1 MNIWIGGTSLLA
13 LILTSAGP
21 TYAEVT
27 GEVIASDLYY
37 SANTAVMSAANGG
50 QYSEVPCGSD
60 LTHGGSPR
68 YFLGYVVTGVL
79 FPDGYGGS
87 ALIAADEGCVDPMV
101 ITDTLDM
108 RFSNTPH
115 WSPDGTRIAVY
126 GERWDLEAG
135 RLIESGVF
143 VMDVIYDDTGR
154 PIGTEN
160 DHLVLS
166 LPGESALS
174 WSGDSTW
181 FVYNDAG
188 SDGAGGTQSDVFVFD
203 LISGSTSNVT
213 NSPNVNEAQPSVS
226 PVDDRIAY
234 TQLVQVRGSY
244 RYDIFTIDAISG
256 AVVQVTSKATT
267 GKPANHFPR
276 FSPDGQYLSFASG
289 SILGPIMAFD
299 IYKIKANGSGKA
311 VNLTGKRDGDFRYHV
326 WRK

>member
-1 MNIWIGGTSLLA
+1 MNIWIGGTSFLVLLLA
-13 LILTSAGP
+13 SAGP

-50 QYSEVPCGSD
+50 QYTEVPCGSD

-68 YFLGYVVTGVL
+68 YFLGSVATGYYL
-79 FPDGYGGS
+79 PDGYEGS
-87 ALIAADEGCVDPMV
+87 ELIAADEGCVDPLV
-101 ITDTLDM
+101 ITNSPDM
-108 RFSNTPH
+108 RFSTTPH

-126 GERWDLEAG
+126 GERWDLEGGA
-135 RLIESGVF
+135 LLESGVF
-143 VMDVIYDDTGR
+143 VMDVVYDGTGR

-160 DHLVLS
+160 SHLVIPVS
-166 LPGESALS
+166 GETLLS
-174 WSGDSTW
+174 WSGDATSLA
-181 FVYNDAG
+181 YINGA

-203 LISGSTSNVT
+203 LISGLSSNVS
-213 NSPNVNEAQPSVS
+213 NSRGVSEGEPNFS

-234 TQLVQVRGSY
+234 TSLVQVRGSF
-244 RYDIFTIDAISG
+244 RYDIFTVDAISG
-256 AVVQVTSKATT
+256 GVVQVTSKATT
-267 GKPANHFPR
+267 GKPANRFPV
-276 FSPDGQYLSFASG
+276 FSPDGQYLSFSSG
-289 SILGPIMAFD
+289 SVLGPIMSFD